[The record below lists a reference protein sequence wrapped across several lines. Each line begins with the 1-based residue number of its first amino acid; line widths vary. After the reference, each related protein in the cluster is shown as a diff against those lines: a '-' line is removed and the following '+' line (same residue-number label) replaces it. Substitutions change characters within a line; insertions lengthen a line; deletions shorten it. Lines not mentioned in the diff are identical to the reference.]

1 MRAQRESTNVRNRRK
16 RGLLFGMVVCAMA
29 GAAAAQA
36 IEVPLTF
43 EKLGEKEDGL
53 RGWYYQGEE
62 VTDGRLKL
70 PSPNAYPSFF
80 VLGGRQFYFA
90 FDKANATDTFYSRLY
105 FDANGNLDLTDDACI
120 EAKEEPVN
128 EYYAFL
134 KFPPF
139 DVEYQLQG
147 QTLPYSVSIYIIKYL
162 KQEQAPTTPKR
173 PQFHLRNACVWT
185 GSLDVNGTEYKIAF
199 GDSNVDGNYG
209 ATITHRT
216 DAPEYLVFEGDRV
229 RVSRPG
235 SAGTPYDSM
244 FLSTNLFI
252 GDNYYT
258 VEVRT
263 AERKAVLTPMAMPP
277 VALKLEPEM
286 YQVQLV
292 SKDSKTGLCLF
303 DPAGTVHIPPGTYY
317 VASYVSSRTDEQG
330 DRWVLVAHGDLKTA
344 MLTAGGAEAAATA
357 AELPVGPPYR
367 ALVVNEENQFKK
379 IQVLDDDWRLLLSV
393 KGRGD
398 EVVGGILRVEGENTH
413 YKLSKNRPNSPLEP
427 EWKVVT
433 EDGEV
438 VASGVFEYG

>member
-1 MRAQRESTNVRNRRK
+1 VRAQRESTNVTNRRK
-16 RGLLFGMVVCAMA
+16 RGLLFAMVVCAMA
-29 GAAAAQA
+29 GAAAGQA

-62 VTDGRLKL
+62 VADGRLKL

-80 VLGGRQFYFA
+80 VLGGRQYYFA
-90 FDKANATDTFYSRLY
+90 FDKANETDTFYSRLY

-120 EAKEEPVN
+120 EAKEEPID
-128 EYYAFL
+128 EDYAL
-134 KFPPF
+134 LNFPPF

-147 QTLPYSVSIYIIKYL
+147 QTLPYSVSIYIMKYL
-162 KQEQAPTTPKR
+162 KQEQARTTNQR
-173 PQFHLRNACVWT
+173 PQFHVRNAGVWT
-185 GSLDVNGTEYKIAF
+185 GSLAVNGTEYKITF
-199 GDSNVDGNYG
+199 GDSNFDGNYG
-209 ATITHRT
+209 ATISRRT
-216 DAPEYLVFEGDRV
+216 DMPEYLVFGGDRV

-235 SAGTPYDSM
+235 SVVTPYDS
-244 FLSTNLFI
+244 LVLTPNLFI
-252 GDNYYT
+252 GDNFYT

-277 VALKLEPEM
+277 IALKLEPEM

-292 SKDSKTGLCLF
+292 SKDFKTGLCLF
-303 DPAGTVHIPPGTYY
+303 DPAGMVHIPPGTYY
-317 VASYVSSRTDEQG
+317 VASYISSRTDEQG
-330 DRWVLVAHGDLKTA
+330 DRWALMARGDLKTA

-367 ALVVNEENQFKK
+367 ALIVNKENQFKK
-379 IQVLDDDWRLLLSV
+379 SRADAWQLILSV

-398 EVVGGILRVEGENTH
+398 EFVGGIRRVEGENTL
-413 YKLSKNRPNSPLEP
+413 YKFSKNRPNWPLEP